1 MFSLEELN
9 TFFRYC
15 IVLTGDEDAASDL
28 LQSCLEKYVKLDNSG
43 IRDLKAYFRRMIRN
57 QFIDDQRKDDN
68 RQLYEFNEENT
79 VVQID
84 MRSLDDIIVSR
95 EQTKL
100 ILSMLN
106 PHEREILFLW
116 AVEGFTV
123 KEIAGDL
130 GIPQGT
136 LLSRLHRLKLK
147 IKNQLGARR
156 KKGTKWGKL

>member
-9 TFFRYC
+9 IFFRYC
-15 IVLTGDEDAASDL
+15 IVLTGNEDSGSDL
-28 LQSCLEKYVKLDNSG
+28 LQSCLEKYVKLDDSG
-43 IRDLKAYFRRMIRN
+43 IKDTKAYFRRMIRN

-68 RQLYEFNEENT
+68 QQLYEFDEEST

-84 MRSLDDIIVSR
+84 MRALDDIIVNR
-95 EQTKL
+95 EQTEL

-123 KEIAGDL
+123 KEIARDL
-130 GIPQGT
+130 HIPQGT

-147 IKNQLGARR
+147 IKNQLGVSR
-156 KKGTKWGKL
+156 KKGTK